1 MPFQFKGRSFNMT
14 EEKKIDKKQ
23 YNITG
28 MHCASC
34 ALTIENNL
42 GRLKGVK
49 SANVNF
55 ATQKATVEYDGDD
68 GGDQKIIQTVK
79 EAGYEASRAEAEDE
93 AADHNQKIR
102 EQEIKKE
109 RNLFILSLVLSIP
122 ILTLSMIL
130 RDQSN
135 ASKVIQS
142 LLAGIVQFYAGWR
155 FYRGMYYAAK
165 NKTANMDTLIAVGTS
180 AAYFYSLATTY
191 IMAGE
196 VFYETAALLIT
207 FVILGKWLE
216 ARVKGK
222 AGEAIKKLLG
232 LQAKTA
238 RIIKEGK
245 EIDIPIKEVEIDDIV
260 MVRPGEKIPVDGKL
274 VEGYSSVDESMISGE
289 SIPVEKK
296 PGDFVVGATINKTG
310 SFKFKTT
317 KIGKDTVLA
326 QIIKVVED
334 AQASK
339 APIQKFADAISAY
352 FVPTVVAIA
361 LITFIVWYFFV
372 LSSFVAAL
380 LAFTAVLVIAC
391 PCALGL
397 ATPTA
402 IIVGTG
408 KGAENG
414 ILIKGGEALEIANK
428 IQAVVFDKTGT
439 LTKGEPEVTDLISY
453 SGSKQDLLKLAASLE
468 KNSEHPLAESIVNQA
483 KKDKLELIDPTG
495 FEAVAGHGVKGK
507 VFGKNIFA
515 GNEKMMAKFNILIPG
530 EIKENKD
537 KLENEGKTVMIIA
550 ADKNILGLVAVADTL
565 KENSKEAIQ
574 RLQKM
579 KIKTIMMTG
588 DNKRTAQAIA
598 KQVGLEQILAE
609 VLPEDKANEIK
620 KLQQQGLK
628 VAMVGDGINDAPAL
642 AQAELGIAMGQGTD
656 IAIET
661 GGIILIKDDLRDVVK
676 SINLSRQTLNKIKQN
691 MFWAL
696 FYNSV
701 GIPIAA
707 FGLLRAE
714 FAGLAMALSS
724 VSVVAN
730 SLLLK
735 RRKLK

>member
-245 EIDIPIKEVEIDDIV
+245 EIDIPIKEVEIDD
-260 MVRPGEKIPVDGKL
+260 PD
-274 VEGYSSVDESMISGE
+274 D
-289 SIPVEKK
+289 
-296 PGDFVVGATINKTG
+296 
-310 SFKFKTT
+310 
-317 KIGKDTVLA
+317 
-326 QIIKVVED
+326 
-334 AQASK
+334 
-339 APIQKFADAISAY
+339 
-352 FVPTVVAIA
+352 
-361 LITFIVWYFFV
+361 
-372 LSSFVAAL
+372 
-380 LAFTAVLVIAC
+380 
-391 PCALGL
+391 
-397 ATPTA
+397 
-402 IIVGTG
+402 
-408 KGAENG
+408 
-414 ILIKGGEALEIANK
+414 
-428 IQAVVFDKTGT
+428 
-439 LTKGEPEVTDLISY
+439 
-453 SGSKQDLLKLAASLE
+453 
-468 KNSEHPLAESIVNQA
+468 
-483 KKDKLELIDPTG
+483 
-495 FEAVAGHGVKGK
+495 
-507 VFGKNIFA
+507 
-515 GNEKMMAKFNILIPG
+515 
-530 EIKENKD
+530 
-537 KLENEGKTVMIIA
+537 
-550 ADKNILGLVAVADTL
+550 
-565 KENSKEAIQ
+565 
-574 RLQKM
+574 
-579 KIKTIMMTG
+579 
-588 DNKRTAQAIA
+588 RT
-598 KQVGLEQILAE
+598 
-609 VLPEDKANEIK
+609 
-620 KLQQQGLK
+620 
-628 VAMVGDGINDAPAL
+628 
-642 AQAELGIAMGQGTD
+642 
-656 IAIET
+656 
-661 GGIILIKDDLRDVVK
+661 K
-676 SINLSRQTLNKIKQN
+676 SIKIDFIQ
-691 MFWAL
+691 
-696 FYNSV
+696 
-701 GIPIAA
+701 
-707 FGLLRAE
+707 
-714 FAGLAMALSS
+714 
-724 VSVVAN
+724 
-730 SLLLK
+730 LK
-735 RRKLK
+735 REYI

>member
-1 MPFQFKGRSFNMT
+1 MANNT
-14 EEKKIDKKQ
+14 KKQ
-23 YNITG
+23 TYNISG

-42 GRLKGVK
+42 NKLKGVK
-49 SANVNF
+49 SANVNL
-55 ATQKATVEYDGDD
+55 ATQKATVEYDCDD
-68 GGDQKIIQTVK
+68 CDDSQVIQTVK
-79 EAGYEASRAEAEDE
+79 DAGYEASSAEAEDE
-93 AADHNQKIR
+93 VIDHNQKVR

-109 RNLFILSLVLSIP
+109 RTSFLLSLALSLPVVFLSMVLSDTSNSSK
-122 ILTLSMIL
+122 LV
-130 RDQSN
+130 QS
-135 ASKVIQS
+135 I
-142 LLAGIVQFYAGWR
+142 LAGIIQFYIGWR

-165 NKTANMDTLIAVGTS
+165 NKTANMDTLMAGGTS

-191 IMAGE
+191 LIEGE
-196 VFYETAALLIT
+196 VFYETSALLIT

-216 ARVKGK
+216 ARAKGK

-238 RIIKEGK
+238 RIIRDGK
-245 EIDIPIKEVEIDDIV
+245 EIDVPIKEVVVGDIV
-260 MVRPGEKIPVDGKL
+260 IVRPGEKIPVDGQV

-296 PGDFVVGATINKTG
+296 VGDFVVGATINKTG

-317 KIGKDTVLA
+317 KVGKDTVLA
-326 QIIKVVED
+326 QIVKFVED

-339 APIQKFADAISAY
+339 APIQKFADAISSY

-468 KNSEHPLAESIVNQA
+468 KNSEHPLAESI
-483 KKDKLELIDPTG
+483 
-495 FEAVAGHGVKGK
+495 
-507 VFGKNIFA
+507 
-515 GNEKMMAKFNILIPG
+515 
-530 EIKENKD
+530 EI
-537 KLENEGKTVMIIA
+537 G
-550 ADKNILGLVAVADTL
+550 
-565 KENSKEAIQ
+565 
-574 RLQKM
+574 
-579 KIKTIMMTG
+579 
-588 DNKRTAQAIA
+588 
-598 KQVGLEQILAE
+598 
-609 VLPEDKANEIK
+609 
-620 KLQQQGLK
+620 
-628 VAMVGDGINDAPAL
+628 
-642 AQAELGIAMGQGTD
+642 
-656 IAIET
+656 
-661 GGIILIKDDLRDVVK
+661 
-676 SINLSRQTLNKIKQN
+676 
-691 MFWAL
+691 
-696 FYNSV
+696 
-701 GIPIAA
+701 
-707 FGLLRAE
+707 
-714 FAGLAMALSS
+714 
-724 VSVVAN
+724 
-730 SLLLK
+730 
-735 RRKLK
+735 